1 MLAKLVTGLAISLMG
16 QATASAEMLE
26 LKVAKAEVSRDD
38 VPPGGAVDVLLTDES
53 VEAAAAFTESRVG
66 RQIHIRADGTL
77 LMSPFIGGQMN
88 GPAIRLSGG
97 MTPEAAKNLAFLL
110 NHSAR
115 LTIDDEPVK

>member
-1 MLAKLVTGLAISLMG
+1 MFAKLVAGLAISILG
-16 QATASAEMLE
+16 QTAALAEMLE
-26 LKVAKAEVSRDD
+26 LKVAKAEVARDD

-53 VEAAAAFTESRVG
+53 AAAAAVFTGSRAG

-77 LMSPFIGGQMN
+77 LMSPFIRGPMN

-97 MTPEAAKNLAFLL
+97 MTPEAAKNLALLL